1 MSRGGETRAAPRCG
15 RRPAAVMHFTD
26 GRRVNKGYF
35 TFTITM
41 DGVSPYSACSFGW
54 WLMAGAGLF

>member
-41 DGVSPYSACSFGW
+41 DGVSPYTRMTIYF
-54 WLMAGAGLF
+54 